1 MGQNAVAAQSAKSHA
16 IRLVVPFH
24 DLDPLQVVW
33 HGNYLKYFDRARF
46 ALFDHCGVDLLTYS
60 QRTNCFFPVTR
71 TSTKH
76 ILPLQYGDEILVRA
90 TVREARIRI
99 VLAFEIQRLR
109 DGAVTTRGQGE
120 QVAVQH
126 PQMELLLQIPA
137 EIEAALTVTTA
148 E

>member
-1 MGQNAVAAQSAKSHA
+1 MTAQSAKSHA

-46 ALFDHCGVDLLTYS
+46 ALFDHCGIDLLAYS

-76 ILPLQYGDEILVRA
+76 ILPLVYGDEILVRA
-90 TVREARIRI
+90 RVREAHIRI
-99 VLAFEIQRLR
+99 VLDFEIQRLR
-109 DGAVTTRGQGE
+109 DGALTTRGKGE

-126 PQMELLLQIPA
+126 PQMEMLLQIPP
-137 EIEAALTVTTA
+137 EIEAALTATA
-148 E
+148 NP